1 MLPAKTQKRD
11 RSKEDLAVLTLE
23 KEMDRLTGRVFLR
36 DALEFQEGLKNGTCS
51 FSHSFLLKHG
61 CSVFGRLI
69 NQIDSKSSFP
79 RNAQEGDMVN
89 AFLYGASSTVMDF
102 ILLGRNS
109 GVQAVLRRA
118 PAKNKFG
125 DVIGRLDTSEDS
137 VTALVRQMDGITD
150 AKMIREAEVFR
161 MTLVGCE

>member
-1 MLPAKTQKRD
+1 
-11 RSKEDLAVLTLE
+11 
-23 KEMDRLTGRVFLR
+23 
-36 DALEFQEGLKNGTCS
+36 
-51 FSHSFLLKHG
+51 
-61 CSVFGRLI
+61 
-69 NQIDSKSSFP
+69 
-79 RNAQEGDMVN
+79 MVN

-137 VTALVRQMDGITD
+137 VTVLVRQMDGITD